1 MMNKKAKQMKLLTI
15 QADSKTVKG
24 ESKGYLTAIMYLAP
38 WKLSGYQVCPMAEIA
53 GCVGDCLNTAG
64 RGGMARADADTIEI
78 DGHVVK
84 LNAIQKARIAR
95 TRFFF
100 EDRAGFMAQLIK
112 EISAARKKA
121 TKMGLTLVVRLNG
134 TSDIRWE
141 SVSAY
146 QQKADRIG
154 YATIFDVFS
163 DIQFYDYTKI
173 ANRDIKH
180 VPNYHLTFSVSA
192 RKEFYPF
199 WLKAQENYGRRMNY
213 AVVFK
218 GKTLP
223 TGYAGYPVIN
233 GDESDLRFLD
243 RKGVVVGLK
252 AKGQAKKSNS
262 GFAVEA
268 A

>member
-1 MMNKKAKQMKLLTI
+1 MNLLTI
-15 QADSKTVKG
+15 SADAKTIKG
-24 ESKGYLTAIMYLAP
+24 EKKGILTAIMYLAP

-78 DGHVVK
+78 DGHIVK

-100 EDRAGFMAQLIK
+100 EDRPAFLAQLRK
-112 EISAARKKA
+112 EILVAKKKA
-121 TKMGLTLVVRLNG
+121 EKMGYALVVRLNG

-141 SVSAY
+141 DVIVSDS
-146 QQKADRIG
+146 K
-154 YATIFDVFS
+154 TIFELFADT
-163 DIQFYDYTKI
+163 QFYDYTKI
-173 ANRDIKH
+173 PNRAIKH
-180 VPNYHLTFSVSA
+180 ISNYHLTFSVSA
-192 RKEFYPF
+192 RKAFSKI
-199 WLKAQENYGRRMNY
+199 WDKAQKNYGRGMNY

-218 GKTLP
+218 NKILP
-223 TGYAGYPVIN
+223 AAYEGYEVIN

-243 RKGVVVGLK
+243 KKGVVVGLI
-252 AKGQAKKSNS
+252 AKGQAKKSTS
-262 GFAVEA
+262 GFAVA